1 MSIDERIAQ
10 IQGCIRDVPD
20 FPKPGIMFKDIAPLL
35 ESPEGFRTTIDL
47 LAERWSNKGVE
58 AIAALESRGFPFGGA
73 LADRL
78 GVGFV
83 MIRKPGKLPYEKVGV
98 DYALE
103 YGTDRVEMHVGA
115 VQPDQRVLLV
125 DDLLATGGTA
135 EASIKLLRDAAG
147 ADVVGCA
154 FVIELAFLN
163 GASRL
168 APTPIDALITY

>member
-1 MSIDERIAQ
+1 MSVDASQSGLGCLNQPISVALPIYDCKFLCAQ
-10 IQGCIRDVPD
+10 RG
-20 FPKPGIMFKDIAPLL
+20 
-35 ESPEGFRTTIDL
+35 EHTTIFCL
-47 LAERWSNKGVE
+47 EPPCLADECHQE